1 MTTRLERARVTLLR
15 APSRLASSEI
25 TAPMDR
31 IPAHRG
37 RRASW
42 YGSMDAVLVELAVD
56 GLDDAAPVGLAVTQ
70 GGSAVAALLADHLLP
85 LALGSPLRGVADVE
99 ALWERL
105 RLATLPYGSDG
116 LAAMA
121 RSAIDIA
128 AWDLLG
134 RVAEQ
139 PLVRLLGGEARR
151 LPAYATGNDIEHHRA
166 LGLRTSKIGLRAG
179 PWHDDGLADAIR
191 QVEEAREAAGDDHG
205 LMVDG
210 WMGLDAPFAVAL
222 APALRAARMQWLEE
236 PLPPD
241 DLDGL
246 VAVARALGDV
256 PLATGEHATSIP
268 ALLALPPAGV
278 RVLQPDLAWCGGITA
293 VRRLHDALPAGVEL
307 APHLSGSPWGV
318 HVAAALPSV
327 RRVEWY
333 VESAPDEPIDAVDGP
348 LRGGPVPLAG
358 EIGPGEAPGLGVA
371 VDRAHV
377 ERWAVR
383 TVDVAATRDARS
395 ASLHAD

>member
-1 MTTRLERARVTLLR
+1 MTARLRRARVTLLR
-15 APSRLASSEI
+15 APTRLASSEI

-31 IPAHRG
+31 FVDHRG

-42 YGSMDAVLVELAVD
+42 YGSMETVLVELGVD
-56 GLDDAAPVGLAVTQ
+56 GLDDASPVGLAVTQ
-70 GGSAVAALLADHLLP
+70 GGAAVAALLADHLLP
-85 LALGSPLRGVADVE
+85 LAMGTPITDADGVE
-99 ALWERL
+99 RLWERM

-134 RVAEQ
+134 RLSGAPV
-139 PLVRLLGGEARR
+139 VRLLGGEPRR
-151 LPAYATGNDIEHHRA
+151 LPVYATGNDIEHHRA

-179 PWHDDGLADAIR
+179 PWHDDGLRSAITQIEDAR
-191 QVEEAREAAGDDHG
+191 ALAGDDHG

-210 WMGLDAPFAVAL
+210 WMGLDVPFAVAL
-222 APALRAARMQWLEE
+222 APALREARMQWLEE

-241 DLDGL
+241 DVDGL
-246 VAVARALGDV
+246 SAIAAALGEV
-256 PLATGEHATSIP
+256 LLASGEHATSER
-268 ALLALPPAGV
+268 ALLALPPSGV

-293 VRRLHDALPAGVEL
+293 LRRLHRALPEGIEL
-307 APHLSGSPWGV
+307 APHLSGAPWGV

-333 VESAPDEPIDAVDGP
+333 VESSPGEPFDAVDAP
-348 LRGGPVPLAG
+348 LLGGPVPLDG
-358 EIGPGEAPGLGVA
+358 EIASGDAPGLGVA
-371 VDRAHV
+371 VDRGHV
-377 ERWAVR
+377 ERWAVDLR
-383 TVDVAATRDARS
+383 AVD
-395 ASLHAD
+395 ASHASIHAD